1 MKMQLVEDNH
11 KKVLPHPQLCWSCNQ
26 HPRFEG
32 GKYCESCGRIESFEI
47 SPWNVALRAA
57 GILIVVLLMAVGLF
71 ATVRWLIEK

>member
-32 GKYCESCGRIESFEI
+32 GKYCESCGLPNARDYSVW
-47 SPWNVALRAA
+47 SVALRAA
-57 GILIVVLLMAVGLF
+57 GILIVVLLTAVGLF
-71 ATVRWLIEK
+71 VTVRWLIEK